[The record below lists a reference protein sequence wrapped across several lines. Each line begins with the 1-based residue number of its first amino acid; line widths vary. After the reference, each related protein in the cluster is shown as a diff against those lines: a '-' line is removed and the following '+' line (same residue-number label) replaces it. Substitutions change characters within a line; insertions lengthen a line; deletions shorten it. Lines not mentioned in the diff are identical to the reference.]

1 MANRRKIVEYFPNEG
16 RIRKIGGRLEQDYT
30 RFREVILYMNENVI
44 QLYLFLGIDKEEY
57 TEKVLNYLPK
67 NEAGAGLL
75 YIDLQMEAV
84 EAGRIKA
91 EQILKPLTL
100 KKLNAI
106 PEEETEKRKK
116 FIDREVH
123 RTLVYR
129 VKEALAQ
136 FKEEYRG
143 YIDGFHTNSYYSY
156 NSNRKV
162 IEICGKCLKL
172 TPDGLEIDVNKFI
185 EIYTGFLKADE
196 SITKE
201 QHQAAADSINKFFNG
216 AFPITQKELDNYFIL
231 EDGIVKVRHTS
242 VNLESYS
249 RLGKRI
255 YTVNKK

>member
-1 MANRRKIVEYFPNEG
+1 MANRQKKVEYFPNEG
-16 RIRKIGGRLEQDYT
+16 RIRKIGGRLEKDYT
-30 RFREVILYMNENVI
+30 RFREVILYMNDNII

-57 TEKVLNYLPK
+57 TERVLKYLPRK
-67 NEAGAGLL
+67 EAGAGLL
-75 YIDLQMEAV
+75 YIALQMEAV

-156 NSNRKV
+156 SSNSKV
-162 IEICGKCLKL
+162 IELCGKCLKL

-185 EIYTGFLKADE
+185 EIYTDFIAADE

-201 QHQAAADSINKFFNG
+201 QHQAAADGLNRFFNG
-216 AFPITQKELDNYFIL
+216 SVEITQKELDRYFIL
-231 EDGIVKVRHTS
+231 EDGIVKIKNSS
-242 VNLESYS
+242 VNGESYG
-249 RLGKRI
+249 RLGKRV